1 MEGHLEESRPS
12 KREREREKT
21 EKEKGKQRKRN
32 RKTDMNDLERG

>member
-1 MEGHLEESRPS
+1 MEGNLEESRPS